1 MAKGISSRKAKQS
14 KKEIPPPVE
23 EPESDVE
30 ELVDEESSEDSEEED
45 DTDEDENGVPF
56 SDLDSDMEEDGDIVP
71 YQKKP
76 HKDNH
81 AALTQALS
89 TFALPFSTLPFNQHL
104 SVTSSEDVTVDV
116 NDDLNRELAFY
127 KQALEAAT
135 LGRKKL
141 LAEGVP
147 FSRPSDYFAEMV
159 KDDEHMD
166 KVEPD

>member
-1 MAKGISSRKAKQS
+1 MAKEISSRKAKQS
-14 KKEIPPPVE
+14 KKEIPPSVE

-30 ELVDEESSEDSEEED
+30 ELVDEESTEDSEED
-45 DTDEDENGVPF
+45 GTDEEENGVPF

-71 YQKKP
+71 YQRKP

-104 SVTSSEDVTVDV
+104 SVTSTEDVTVDV

-135 LGRKKL
+135 IGRKKL

-166 KVEPD
+166 KVESH